1 MQPQQ
6 FLKILVIVLGLAI
19 VVALGFVIY
28 GVARLGVQTA
38 HAPVGAPKL
47 SNLGQPEGSTITA
60 LTNLGDSRLAVAVS
74 GGGLPDRIV
83 VLDLGTGQVVITSSV
98 GR

>member
-6 FLKILVIVLGLAI
+6 FLKTLVIVLGLAI

-38 HAPVGAPKL
+38 QQPVAAPVL
-47 SNLGQPEGSTITA
+47 SDLGQPEGSTISA
-60 LTNLGDSRLAVAVS
+60 LTSVGEGRLAVALT
-74 GGGLPDRIV
+74 GGGLPDRILV
-83 VLDLGTGQVVITSSV
+83 IDMATGRILATSAV
-98 GR
+98 GK

>member
-6 FLKILVIVLGLAI
+6 FLKTLVIALGIAI
-19 VVALGFVIY
+19 IVALGFVIY

-38 HAPVGAPKL
+38 QKPVATPTL
-47 SNLGQPEGSTITA
+47 PDLGQPEGTTITA
-60 LTNLGDSRLAVAVS
+60 LTNVGDSRLAVALS

-83 VLDLGTGQVVITSSV
+83 VLDLASGRILATSSLSK
-98 GR
+98 